1 MQRVGYLCWAL
12 GVREI
17 ILVQFIDSEKR
28 RGPRFP
34 TRPSFYLT
42 DEEIAGRLNRQSE
55 FKSQELFSLPYF
67 FHLRN
72 GDNNRTGFLSRETG
86 ISGNFVGRI
95 KGAKCPFDLQF
106 LTWDF
111 S

>member
-42 DEEIAGRLNRQSE
+42 DEEIAGRLNRRSE

-72 GDNNRTGFLSRETG
+72 GDNNRTH
-86 ISGNFVGRI
+86 
-95 KGAKCPFDLQF
+95 
-106 LTWDF
+106 LTELV
-111 S
+111 

>member
-34 TRPSFYLT
+34 TSPSFCLT
-42 DEEIAGRLNRQSE
+42 DEETAGRLNRQSE
-55 FKSQELFSLPYF
+55 FKPQELFSLPYF

-72 GDNNRTGFLSRETG
+72 GDNNRTH
-86 ISGNFVGRI
+86 
-95 KGAKCPFDLQF
+95 
-106 LTWDF
+106 LTELV
-111 S
+111 